1 MSQDENKNNEQNS
14 EQNSE
19 NNEENIEK
27 NNAEVKSEEDTSKK
41 INSEDEDEDES
52 EEEDGGEQDEIDY
65 KSEYERLQGE
75 LAQKNE
81 RIAKQDKKIIKLK
94 RKEDDDEDQDD
105 DQEDSSQDLDQVV
118 AKKVQEQMS
127 SFVEDTIDEELD
139 KVSSNS
145 DEKKLIKWYFDNRI
159 VKSGWAKKDIIQYL
173 GEAKAL
179 ANSKKLITTSKMLAK
194 KVKSDET
201 KGTPNFAG
209 TPAKQSPK
217 ITEYDK
223 KMAEKFFKG
232 DIKKWLKYKS

>member
-1 MSQDENKNNEQNS
+1 MSQDENKNS

-27 NNAEVKSEEDTSKK
+27 NNTEVKSEEDTSKK
-41 INSEDEDEDES
+41 INSEDEDEDKS
-52 EEEDGGEQDEIDY
+52 EEEDDGEQDEIDY

-75 LAQKNE
+75 LALKNE
-81 RIAKQDKKIIKLK
+81 RIEKQDKKIIKLK
-94 RKEDDDEDQDD
+94 RKDDDEYQDD
-105 DQEDSSQDLDQVV
+105 DQEDLNQKDLDQVV

-139 KVSSNS
+139 KATSNS

-159 VKSGWAKKDIIQYL
+159 VKSGWAKKDIIQYI

-217 ITEYDK
+217 ITEKDK
-223 KMAEKFFKG
+223 EMAQRFFKG
-232 DIKKWLKYKS
+232 DVNKWLKYKS

>member
-1 MSQDENKNNEQNS
+1 MSQDENKNS

-27 NNAEVKSEEDTSKK
+27 NNAEIESEEDTSKK
-41 INSEDEDEDES
+41 INSEDEDEDKS
-52 EEEDGGEQDEIDY
+52 EEEDDGEQDEIDY

-94 RKEDDDEDQDD
+94 RNEFDDE
-105 DQEDSSQDLDQVV
+105 EDNSEDKADNADLNELVS
-118 AKKVQEQMS
+118 KKVQEQMT

-139 KVSSNS
+139 KLSSNE

-159 VKSGWAKKDIIQYL
+159 VKSGWAKKDVIQYL

-179 ANSKKLITTSKMLAK
+179 ANAKKFLATSKMLAK

-201 KGTPNFAG
+201 KGSPNFSG

-217 ITEYDK
+217 VTENDK
-223 KMAEKFFKG
+223 KMADRFFKG